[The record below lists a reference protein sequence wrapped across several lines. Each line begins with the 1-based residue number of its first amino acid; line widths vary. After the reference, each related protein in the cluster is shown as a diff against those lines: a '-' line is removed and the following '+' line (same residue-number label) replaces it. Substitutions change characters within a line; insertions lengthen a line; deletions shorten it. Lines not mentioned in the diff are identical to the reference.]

1 MTTAASMEA
10 DVTDEYWSEMKDPHP
25 IAAPACLDSMHRPGP
40 IIVLYAPFSSHTA
53 SVTDQGWQ
61 TPFLKTPKTRSLKL
75 QLQSCNIFSL

>member
-1 MTTAASMEA
+1 MEA

-40 IIVLYAPFSSHTA
+40 IIVLYVPFSSHTA

-61 TPFLKTPKTRSLKL
+61 LLS
-75 QLQSCNIFSL
+75 